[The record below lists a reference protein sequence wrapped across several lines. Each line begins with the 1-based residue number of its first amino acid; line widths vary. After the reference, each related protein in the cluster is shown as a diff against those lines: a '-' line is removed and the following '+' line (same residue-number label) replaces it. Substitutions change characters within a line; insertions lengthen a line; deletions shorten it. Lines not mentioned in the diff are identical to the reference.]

1 MIEAM
6 ARWFGEFPWERYA
19 AFVLDVDGV
28 LVHGREPVPGAAQ
41 ALASLQDRGRVIL
54 LTNNATRSRA
64 DMAARLSA
72 AGFAVTAD
80 EVVPSAYVAARY
92 LREEHGPVR
101 FWALG
106 ERGLVEE
113 MALAG
118 HSPAPPTEAQ
128 WVVVGMDRA
137 LTYDKLCQTLQALL
151 SGARFLATNRDA
163 TYPTENELVP
173 GAGAIVGA
181 LEGMGF
187 PPEAVMGKPSPGAY
201 RIALELAGVQPDE
214 ALMIGD
220 RLETDILGAQ
230 GLGMDTALV
239 LSGISTLEDVE
250 RQGIRPTW
258 ITRDL
263 PALVRGEVLAA
274 SAPR

>member
-1 MIEAM
+1 MSRDAGGG
-6 ARWFGEFPWERYA
+6 RCP
-19 AFVLDVDGV
+19 LDLYQGFLLDIDGV
-28 LVHGREPVPGAAQ
+28 LVRGAEPVPGAVE
-41 ALASLQDRGRVIL
+41 ALAALKDRGRVVL

-64 DMAARLSA
+64 EMAARLGSV
-72 AGFAVTAD
+72 GFVVTAD

-92 LREEHGPVR
+92 LREEHGLVR

-118 HSPAPPTEAQ
+118 HAPMPPTEAQ
-128 WVVVGMDRA
+128 WVVVGMDRG
-137 LTYDKLCQTLQALL
+137 LTYDKIAQALQALL

-163 TYPTENELVP
+163 TYPTENGLVP

-187 PPEAVMGKPSPGAY
+187 PPEQVMGKPSPAAY
-201 RIALELAGVQPDE
+201 RIALEVAGVPPNR

-220 RLETDILGAQ
+220 RVETDILGAQ

-239 LSGISTLEDVE
+239 LSGISTLDDVE

-258 ITRDL
+258 VARDIA
-263 PALVRGEVLAA
+263 ALARGELLAA